1 MKSILKRLLVSGYN
15 RGFLRDEFV
24 TTPKELRNTCFHED
38 TSRVRSGALVIPMVM
53 PVRA

>member
-24 TTPKELRNTCFHED
+24 TTCFIKFDLR
-38 TSRVRSGALVIPMVM
+38 SV
-53 PVRA
+53 

>member
-24 TTPKELRNTCFHED
+24 TMCLIKFDLR
-38 TSRVRSGALVIPMVM
+38 SV
-53 PVRA
+53 